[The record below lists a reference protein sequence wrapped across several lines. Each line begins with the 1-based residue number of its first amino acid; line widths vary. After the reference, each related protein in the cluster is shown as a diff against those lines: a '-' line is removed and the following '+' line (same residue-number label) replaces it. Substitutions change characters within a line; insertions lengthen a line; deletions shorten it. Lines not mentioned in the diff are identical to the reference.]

1 MQITQGDDILT
12 GKLGRLPSPG
22 ELPLLPHQTGAARH
36 VQAAT
41 PGNSGDETLS
51 PRQSEKQRL
60 TLAEIKVHIM
70 FVVSNLWMSFEKQSA
85 WKTAGQPS
93 HKGAK
98 KPGHTGP
105 PRKDAV
111 VETRASLWSH
121 RFLGDVALAP
131 KRQGKQHT

>member
-1 MQITQGDDILT
+1 MQITRGDDILT
-12 GKLGRLPSPG
+12 GKLEWLPSPG

-41 PGNSGDETLS
+41 PGNSRDKTFS
-51 PRQSEKQRL
+51 PNRSKKQRL

-85 WKTAGQPS
+85 WKTAGQPA
-93 HKGAK
+93 HKGAQ

-105 PRKDAV
+105 PREDTV
-111 VETRASLWSH
+111 VEIQSIPLESPPPRRRGACSKTP
-121 RFLGDVALAP
+121 G
-131 KRQGKQHT
+131 

>member
-1 MQITQGDDILT
+1 MMQITRGDDILT
-12 GKLGRLPSPG
+12 GKLERLPSPG
-22 ELPLLPHQTGAARH
+22 ELPLLPHRTGAARH

-41 PGNSGDETLS
+41 PGNSRDKTFS
-51 PRQSEKQRL
+51 PNQNENQRL

-85 WKTAGQPS
+85 WKTAGQPAR
-93 HKGAK
+93 KGAK

-111 VETRASLWSH
+111 VETQSIPSESPPPGRRGACSKTP
-121 RFLGDVALAP
+121 G
-131 KRQGKQHT
+131 